1 LRLGFEVDLPTEL
14 TMTLEDCLP
23 SDLRGPATTITPVAA
38 GLSGAGVYRVEHDG
52 RAFALKVTGI
62 GEDAGDW
69 RRALEIQR
77 RAADAGLAPGIVHVD
92 EARRAVVTVFVTDRS
107 FPELY
112 LDPGTR
118 AAALTLL
125 GRTVRRIHALPLPGE
140 AGVRDPRAFLA
151 QLSAGVRAPGFVL
164 PAFADAAIDRVL
176 TEAPP
181 PARGAPV
188 LGHNDLNPTN
198 FIYDGERLLVLDWAA
213 AGPIDAFYDLAV
225 LAVFLRMDEATC
237 LSLLAAYDGAA
248 APAAALPDG
257 FTYHRRL
264 AAALAGTMQLFIAR
278 QMKHPGASGG
288 ETLETALSLA
298 EFYQRMRAG
307 ELKVGTPDGQW
318 AFGLALLKES
328 LSA

>member
-1 LRLGFEVDLPTEL
+1 
-14 TMTLEDCLP
+14 MTPEDCLP
-23 SDLRGPATTITPVAA
+23 VDLRGPATTITPVAA

-52 RAFALKVTGI
+52 RAFVLKVAGE

-69 RRALEIQR
+69 RTALEIQR
-77 RAADAGLAPGIVHVD
+77 LAADAGVAPRIVHVD
-92 EARRAVVTVFVTDRS
+92 EARRAVVTVFVADRS
-107 FPELY
+107 FPALY

-125 GRTVRRIHALPLPGE
+125 GRTVRRIHALPLP
-140 AGVRDPRAFLA
+140 AGARVRDPRAFLT

-164 PAFADAAIDRVL
+164 PAFAAAAIDRVL
-176 TEAPP
+176 AEDPAPV
-181 PARGAPV
+181 RDAPV

-213 AGPIDAFYDLAV
+213 AGPMDAFYDLAV

-237 LSLLAAYDGAA
+237 LTLLAAYDDAG
-248 APAAALPDG
+248 APATALPDR

-278 QMKHPGASGG
+278 RMKHAGATGA
-288 ETLETALSLA
+288 ETLDTTLSLG

-328 LSA
+328 LSV